1 MGSSKNIF
9 ISNNTLPHV
18 PPGYIYTVDMFKLYF
33 DPHKTDGGMIPFCQG
48 MKKLMYVKLL
58 IMEYSA
64 CWTYVQL
71 ACIVENFR
79 KPPAQQGEYREA
91 HFDWQLLLC

>member
-1 MGSSKNIF
+1 MGLWKNIF

-64 CWTYVQL
+64 CCLRRMCNWH
-71 ACIVENFR
+71 A
-79 KPPAQQGEYREA
+79 
-91 HFDWQLLLC
+91 LLRILGNRLLFCKFWFESLTIDVAL